1 MLMNAPDKSSMVER
15 STTVRFLRW
24 LCTWRAVRRIL
35 IGLAWLVALIAL
47 FHGEENWRGRRAWN
61 QCRREIEA
69 RGEPLDY
76 RALIPKPV
84 PDEQNFAATP
94 AIKSWFETK
103 TAGEGEPSWGDEY
116 AQVGDRVHPPKAKDA
131 RASRHLEDLAG
142 WEAAFA
148 AVRSGEVAGHKEF
161 YSAKLDPQSRAQA
174 APAVLEGLRTN
185 EALFAELRLASGRPK
200 SRYPVNYEIE
210 NIWAIRLPHLRRIKG
225 ACQRLQLKACA
236 ELASGQSEKAL
247 EDLKLQFYL
256 ADSLRTDPFLISY
269 LVRLACVQLAV
280 QPIWEGLAEHRWSE
294 AQLQELETRFQQYN
308 FIVDMKSSFNEE
320 RAAALWTVEMIR
332 QKGPW
337 YLNAIGSPD
346 STPPPRESMSGKFL
360 GAVLIPQGWYYQEE
374 LNYCRGFN
382 AELATGLDITK
393 NQISPTQVKAD
404 VQAFERM
411 MAATGF
417 AWAVWE
423 GVLGHKIMARMLL
436 PALNKVMLKSAAAQT
451 AVNQAAIACALE
463 RYRRAN
469 GHFPEKLDALV
480 PQFISK
486 IPNDLLTGGPYT
498 YRRTDD
504 GRFVLY
510 SVGWDEKDD
519 GGVAG
524 KTLFDEKQGDWVW
537 EYPAK

>member
-1 MLMNAPDKSSMVER
+1 MNAPDKSSMVER
-15 STTVRFLRW
+15 STTMRFLRW
-24 LCTWRAVRRIL
+24 LRTWRGVRRIL
-35 IGLAWLVALIAL
+35 IGLAWFVALIAL

-61 QCRREIEA
+61 QCRRDIEA

-103 TAGEGEPSWGDEY
+103 TASDNVPSWGDEY
-116 AQVGDRVHPPKAKDA
+116 GQVGDRVHAPKAKGA
-131 RASRHLEDLAG
+131 TASRNLADLAG

-148 AVRSGEVAGHKEF
+148 AVRSGEVAEHKEF
-161 YSAKLDPQSRAQA
+161 HSAKLDPQSRAQA

-210 NIWAIRLPHLRRIKG
+210 NIWAIRLPHLRMIKG
-225 ACQRLQLKACA
+225 TCQRLQLKACA

-247 EDLKLQFYL
+247 EDLKLMFYL

-280 QPIWEGLAEHRWSE
+280 QPIWEGLAEHHWSE
-294 AQLQELETRFQQYN
+294 AQLQELETRLQQYN
-308 FIVDMKSSFNEE
+308 FIVDMKSNFDEE
-320 RAAALWTVEMIR
+320 RAAAISTIEMIR

-346 STPPPRESMSGKFL
+346 STPPPSESMLVKL
-360 GAVLIPQGWYYQEE
+360 LWTVLIPQGWYYQEE

-382 AELATGLDITK
+382 AELATGLDTTK
-393 NQISPTQVKAD
+393 NQISPTQVKAA

-411 MAATGF
+411 MAVTRFAGTGLG
-417 AWAVWE
+417 

-436 PALNKVMLKSAAAQT
+436 PALNKVLLKSAAAQT

-463 RYRRAN
+463 RYRLAN
-469 GHFPEKLDALV
+469 GHFPEKLDALA
-480 PQFISK
+480 PQFITTLPK
-486 IPNDLLTGGPYT
+486 DVLTGEPYR
-498 YRRTDD
+498 YRRTED

-510 SVGWDEKDD
+510 SVGWDDKDD
-519 GGVAG
+519 GGVSG

-537 EYPAK
+537 EYPGN

>member
-1 MLMNAPDKSSMVER
+1 MNAPDESSMVER
-15 STTVRFLRW
+15 SNTVRFLRW
-24 LCTWRAVRRIL
+24 LCSWRVVRRML

-103 TAGEGEPSWGDEY
+103 TGSESEPGWGDAY
-116 AQVGDRVHPPKAKDA
+116 AQVGERVHAPKAKDA
-131 RASRHLEDLAG
+131 RASRNLADLAG
-142 WEAAFA
+142 WEAGFA
-148 AVRSGEVAGHKEF
+148 AARSGTVAERKEF

-185 EALFAELRLASGRPK
+185 EALFAELRLASGRTQ
-200 SRYPVNYEIE
+200 SRYPVNYDME
-210 NIWAIRLPHLRRIKG
+210 NIWAIRLPHLAMIKG
-225 ACQRLQLKACA
+225 VCQRLQLKACA
-236 ELASGQSEKAL
+236 ELASEQNEKAL
-247 EDLKLQFYL
+247 EDLKLMLYL
-256 ADSLRTDPFLISY
+256 ADSLKSDPFLISY

-294 AQLQELETRFQQYN
+294 AQLQELETRLQQCS
-308 FIVDMKSSFNEE
+308 FIVDMKTSFDEE
-320 RAAALWTVEMIR
+320 RAAAISTIEMIR

-337 YLNAIGSPD
+337 YLNVIGDAD
-346 STPPPRESMSGKFL
+346 STPAPGASMMGKFL
-360 GAVLIPQGWYYQEE
+360 GAVLVPQGWYCQEE
-374 LNYCRGFN
+374 VNYCRGFN

-404 VQAFERM
+404 FEAFDRM

-417 AWAVWE
+417 AGTGLG
-423 GVLGHKIMARMLL
+423 GVLGHKIMSRMLL
-436 PALNKVMLKSAAAQT
+436 PALSKVLLKTAAAQT
-451 AVNQAAIACALE
+451 AVNQAAIGCALE
-463 RYRRAN
+463 RYRLAKEQ
-469 GHFPEKLDALV
+469 FPEKLDALA
-480 PQFISK
+480 PQFIATL
-486 IPNDLLTGGPYT
+486 PNDLLTGEPYK

-510 SVGWDEKDD
+510 SAGWDDKDD

-537 EYPAK
+537 EYPPK

>member
-1 MLMNAPDKSSMVER
+1 MNAPDKSSMVER
-15 STTVRFLRW
+15 STFVRFLRW

-103 TAGEGEPSWGDEY
+103 TASDSEPSWGDEY
-116 AQVGDRVHPPKAKDA
+116 AQVGERVHAPKAKDA

-142 WEAAFA
+142 WETAFA
-148 AVRSGEVAGHKEF
+148 AVRSGGVAEHKEF
-161 YSAKLDPQSRAQA
+161 YSAKLDPESRAQA

-210 NIWAIRLPHLRRIKG
+210 NIWAIQLPHLRRIKG
-225 ACQRLQLKACA
+225 TCQRLQLKACA

-247 EDLKLQFYL
+247 EDLKLLFYL

-269 LVRLACVQLAV
+269 LVRLAGVQLAV

-294 AQLQELETRFQQYN
+294 AQLQELETRLQQYN
-308 FIVDMKSSFNEE
+308 FIVDMKSSLNEE
-320 RAAALWTVEMIR
+320 RAAAIWTVEMIR

-346 STPPPRESMSGKFL
+346 STPPPGESMMGKFL

-393 NQISPTQVKAD
+393 NQISPAQLKAD
-404 VQAFERM
+404 FQAFEQM
-411 MAATGF
+411 MAASGF
-417 AWAVWE
+417 AGTALG
-423 GVLGHKIMARMLL
+423 GVFGHKIMARMLL
-436 PALNKVMLKSAAAQT
+436 PALNRVLLKTAAAQT
-451 AVNQAAIACALE
+451 TVKQAAIACALE
-463 RYRRAN
+463 RYRLAS
-469 GHFPEKLDALV
+469 GHFPEELDALV

-519 GGVAG
+519 GGVPG